1 VKETIVTHPK
11 RAGAGTRL
19 DDRRTFLT
27 RSLSTAALWG
37 FALASTDSEAAARM
51 EATMG
56 GMSSGSRILDMR
68 IAQSKVA
75 LSRNFDETV
84 QLFERE
90 LQLWPR
96 ETSVDLISRQAPWSA
111 VQAEVAR
118 LGGRRGLMI
127 FSKIDTGRL
136 TSLSGRH
143 KSSALYLVG
152 NPVIANEILNIDPRG
167 SFYVPFRVAL
177 YAEGGAGR
185 ASLCYD
191 RPSSF
196 LAALDARLTAIGLEL
211 DSKIDAVADAL
222 QQASAS
228 G

>member
-1 VKETIVTHPK
+1 VNHPK
-11 RAGAGTRL
+11 RVGGGARL
-19 DDRRTFLT
+19 DNRRRFLS
-27 RSLSTAALWG
+27 RSLGTASALWG
-37 FALASTDSEAAARM
+37 SALASTDPEAAARM
-51 EATMG
+51 EATTG
-56 GMSSGSRILDMR
+56 GVSSESRILDMR

-75 LSRNFDETV
+75 LSRSFDETV

-96 ETSVDLISRQAPWSA
+96 ETSVDLVSRQAPWSA

-152 NPVIANEILNIDPRG
+152 NPVIANEILNIDPKG
-167 SFYVPFRVAL
+167 GFYVPFRVAL
-177 YAEGGAGR
+177 YAEGGGGR

-196 LAALDARLTAIGLEL
+196 LAALDARLAAIGREL

-222 QQASAS
+222 QQASAP